1 MHDAYFSRLSVLRP
15 SRTQI
20 ISNGVLRSPVHR
32 AVSNAEKER
41 ISLAMFHGLDP
52 DEEIEP
58 APAALLSENQPA
70 RYRTVKAKEYLA
82 GFYEHFCRFIESV
95 KIHLNEA

>member
-1 MHDAYFSRLSVLRP
+1 M
-15 SRTQI
+15 
-20 ISNGVLRSPVHR
+20 HR
-32 AVSNAEKER
+32 AVTNARKER

-70 RYRTVKAKEYLA
+70 RYRTVKAAKEYLA

-95 KIHLNEA
+95 KIHLNEV

>member
-1 MHDAYFSRLSVLRP
+1 M
-15 SRTQI
+15 
-20 ISNGVLRSPVHR
+20 HR

-70 RYRTVKAKEYLA
+70 RYRTLKAKEYLLA
-82 GFYEHFCRFIESV
+82 GFYEHFFCRFIESV
-95 KIHLNEA
+95 KIHLNEVRCLVPRLRNESIV